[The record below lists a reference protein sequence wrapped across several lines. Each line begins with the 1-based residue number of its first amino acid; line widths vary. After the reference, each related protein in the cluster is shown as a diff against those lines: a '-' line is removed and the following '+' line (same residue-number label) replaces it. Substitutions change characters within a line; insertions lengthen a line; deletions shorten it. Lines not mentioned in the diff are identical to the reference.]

1 MNDRRHTVTEEWL
14 CRNCNSLNADEA
26 PSCVYCHA
34 DRPDECPQ
42 HDPSQPAGTPAL
54 SALSADDAA
63 TVIHR
68 ESYANS
74 VTPTAPKYTF
84 RESVLVTA
92 ADIILIIGLF
102 CSFGALIAPAFI
114 DGDVPNLRLYSIVGA
129 IVLFAWGMISWALL
143 RCVADISRRLRR
155 DDE

>member
-1 MNDRRHTVTEEWL
+1 EWL

-42 HDPSQPAGTPAL
+42 HDPSQPAGTP
-54 SALSADDAA
+54 ALSADDAA

-102 CSFGALIAPAFI
+102 CSFGALIAPALI

>member
-42 HDPSQPAGTPAL
+42 HDPSQPADTP
-54 SALSADDAA
+54 ALSADDAA

-129 IVLFAWGMISWALL
+129 IALFAWGMISWALL